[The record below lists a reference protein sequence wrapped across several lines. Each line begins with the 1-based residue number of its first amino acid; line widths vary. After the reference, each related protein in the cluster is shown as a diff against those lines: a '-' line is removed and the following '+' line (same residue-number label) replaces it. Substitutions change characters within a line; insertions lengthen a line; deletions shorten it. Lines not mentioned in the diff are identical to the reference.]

1 MTENKFIATPSRT
14 REILSKYDLQA
25 KKSLGQNFLIDVNI
39 LKNMLSY
46 AGINKQAGVI
56 EVGPG
61 IGALTE
67 QLAINAHKVIAFEI
81 DQRLLPILKEELSP
95 YQNVQIIHQ
104 DILQANVK
112 DIIKQHFDDGQD
124 VFVVANLPYYITTP
138 IIMRILEEKL
148 PIVNIT
154 VMLQKE
160 VAERII
166 AQPNDK
172 NIGSLSIAVQYYTIP
187 EIVMHVPS
195 SVFIPKPKIDSAI
208 LRLTMRD
215 EPPVHVENEPFFFAV
230 VRACFMHRRKTI
242 KNNLSRYFKGEIP
255 SETIQQI
262 LQNCQ
267 IEGTRRAESLSMSEF
282 ARLANQLYSIRQNL
296 Q

>member
-148 PIVNIT
+148 PIVNLT

-282 ARLANQLYSIRQNL
+282 ARLANQLYSICQNL